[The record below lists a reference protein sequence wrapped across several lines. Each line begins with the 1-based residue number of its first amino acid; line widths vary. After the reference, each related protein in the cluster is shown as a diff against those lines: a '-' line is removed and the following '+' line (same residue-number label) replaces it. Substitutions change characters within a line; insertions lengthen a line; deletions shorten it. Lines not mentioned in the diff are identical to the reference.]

1 MKPELYMEYLEEG
14 RSKRLSEADNMI
26 WVDRIYK
33 NSQTSS
39 SDEVKDKMRKMRERR
54 LEEKVKEQQKE

>member
-1 MKPELYMEYLEEG
+1 LKWM
-14 RSKRLSEADNMI
+14 
-26 WVDRIYK
+26 DRIYK

-54 LEEKVKEQQKE
+54 LEEKI

>member
-1 MKPELYMEYLEEG
+1 MEYMKEE
-14 RSKRLSEADNMI
+14 RSKRENFRDAEKDFKWM
-26 WVDRIYK
+26 DRIYK

-54 LEEKVKEQQKE
+54 LEEKVKEQRKE